1 MSTKTCALSFMQ
13 LAPNADAL
21 FSVNE
26 GVKSGNA
33 LEFAS
38 LFLNSVVGLLDM
50 LDGIAPEN
58 RTHIT
63 ESACYLAQMAKAA
76 IDSIEVAE

>member
-1 MSTKTCALSFMQ
+1 MKTYSIPFMK
-13 LAPNADAL
+13 LGPDAGEL

-26 GVKSGNA
+26 GLDSGNA

-38 LFLNSVVGLLDM
+38 LFLDSVVGLLD
-50 LDGIAPEN
+50 GVAPED
-58 RTHIT
+58 RTHVT

-76 IDSIEVAE
+76 IDSVGKHHD